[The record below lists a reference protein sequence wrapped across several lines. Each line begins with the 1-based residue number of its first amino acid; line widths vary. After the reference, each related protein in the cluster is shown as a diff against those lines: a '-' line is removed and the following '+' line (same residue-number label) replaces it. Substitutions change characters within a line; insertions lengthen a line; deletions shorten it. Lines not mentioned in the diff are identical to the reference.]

1 MKNKNINSEHYY
13 SFSICLYDIV
23 TLFNILIQKGK
34 RVV

>member
-1 MKNKNINSEHYY
+1 MKNKNINSEHY
-13 SFSICLYDIV
+13 SFSICSYDIV